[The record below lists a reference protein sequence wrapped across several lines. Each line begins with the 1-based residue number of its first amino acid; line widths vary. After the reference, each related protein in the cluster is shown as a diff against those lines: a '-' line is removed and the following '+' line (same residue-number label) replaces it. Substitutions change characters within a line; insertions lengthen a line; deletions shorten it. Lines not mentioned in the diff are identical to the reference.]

1 MSATPETAK
10 ARVRKL
16 LLGAADRA
24 GVEIRRRG
32 HGVRRTMPEVLGH
45 YARLGVAPTTVID
58 VGVAAGTP
66 ELYAAFPHARRLL
79 VEPLREWEPTLRDL
93 VAAAPAGSAYE
104 LCAAGPEPGELEI
117 GVHRVLACSSV
128 VGDRAGDEAD
138 VERRVVPVRRLDD
151 VVAQHGLDDG
161 GPVVIK
167 ADVEGAELHVL
178 GGAPETLARTQL
190 VLLETSLF
198 ALNPGAAQ
206 LGEVVRWMADHG
218 WAVADFYDGH
228 VRPLDGQLAQIDIA
242 FAREDGPLRADHR
255 YARPEQAD
263 ALYRSWGL

>member
-1 MSATPETAK
+1 VPLLSVSARRR
-10 ARVRKL
+10 ARAL
-16 LLGAADRA
+16 LDRA
-24 GVEIRRRG
+24 GIEVRRRG
-32 HGVRRTMPEVLGH
+32 GQGPRRTLPEVLSH
-45 YARLGVAPTTVID
+45 YASLGVAPATVID

-66 ELYAAFPHARRLL
+66 ELYAAFPGAQRLL
-79 VEPLREWEPTLRDL
+79 VEPLREWEATLRDL

-104 LCAAGPEPGELEI
+104 LCAAGPQDGELEI

-128 VGDRAGDEAD
+128 VGDRAGDGTD
-138 VERRVVPVRRLDD
+138 VERRSVPVRRLDD
-151 VVAQHGLDDG
+151 LVAAHGLADG
-161 GPVVIK
+161 PFVVK

-178 GGAPETLARTQL
+178 GGATDVLTRTQL
-190 VLLETSLF
+190 VLLEVSLF

-206 LGEVVRWMADHG
+206 LAEVVGWMAQHG
-218 WAVADFYDGH
+218 WAVADLYNGH
-228 VRPLDGQLAQIDIA
+228 LRPLDGQLAQVDIA